1 MTLRS
6 KSRWVAGLLV
16 AALAIATVA
25 PAAEAGKRN
34 VRYKKARVE
43 RKAPRHV
50 QRHRVH
56 GARGHH
62 GPRIVEIH
70 RGSDGLPALA
80 FVGGL
85 VLGAVLSH
93 AADEAEAC
101 ERDALPAYDYYDPYC
116 ERTFPTLAVYVQH
129 LHRHAHPRIVHV
141 IDAHSGNWVHTYRYY
156 RGEWIDGDE
165 DW

>member
-50 QRHRVH
+50 QRHR
-56 GARGHH
+56 ARGHH
-62 GPRIVEIH
+62 GPRVVEIR

-101 ERDALPAYDYYDPYC
+101 DRDALPSYDYYDPYC
-116 ERTFPTLAVYVQH
+116 ERTFPTLGVYVQH
-129 LHRHAHPRIVHV
+129 LHHHPHPRVVHV
-141 IDAHSGNWVHTYRYY
+141 IDSHSGNWVHTYRYY